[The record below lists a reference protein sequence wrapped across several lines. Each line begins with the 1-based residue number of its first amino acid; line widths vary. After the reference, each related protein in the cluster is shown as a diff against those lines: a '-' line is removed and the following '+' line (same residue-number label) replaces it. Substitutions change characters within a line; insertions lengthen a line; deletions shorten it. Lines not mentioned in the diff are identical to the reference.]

1 MVEIEK
7 QLMLISGLAF
17 LRPLL
22 QDSGFD
28 TSEGLV
34 LLFDTHKNARYFLD
48 EFVRKANAVEIG
60 SLKKSVSVENYEA
73 AFHILRCSDES
84 ELLVDFFHDKSFYPV
99 LLSGGQIPTCL
110 DEPVVIRVFTAPF
123 GAAIGG
129 FSWKFEKFAEYVIK
143 NADTIGKKLKSLH
156 VSKYL
161 KHAAVENEEKR
172 NLQTFLAVGFVWND
186 FMPSITLPLAFFDDF
201 ARQCLS
207 MVKKS
212 RDFFDHVDLEEEMS
226 EVIFQYLE
234 HHPEVKIFHASEV
247 PPAGLNA
254 INECKAILYDDA
266 FYYIPERLVKG
277 ICAPLLATRSIGV
290 LKEHL
295 SKDGIIICNA
305 DGYTVKKK
313 FWAVDGKSDR
323 MRGIKFKK
331 DALLS
336 RDGLA
341 LEELFGGTDESNKEE
356 DITCISER

>member
-34 LLFDTHKNARYFLD
+34 LLFDTHKNAQYFLN
-48 EFVRKANAVEIG
+48 ECVRNVNAVEVG
-60 SLKKSVSVENYEA
+60 SLKKGVSVENYEA
-73 AFHILRCSDES
+73 AFHILRCSADAD
-84 ELLVDFFHDKSFYPV
+84 LLVDFFHNKAFYPV
-99 LLSGGQIPTCL
+99 LLSGGQIPTYL
-110 DEPVVIRVFTAPF
+110 DEPIVIRIFSAPF
-123 GAAIGG
+123 DKVMRS
-129 FSWKFEKFAEYVIK
+129 FSRKFEMFAKYVAK
-143 NADTIGKKLKSLH
+143 NADTVVKKLKSLH

-172 NLQTFLAVGFVWND
+172 ILQTFLAVGFVWND
-186 FMPSITLPLAFFDDF
+186 FMSSITLPLAFFDDF

-234 HHPEVKIFHASEV
+234 HHPEVKIFHANEV
-247 PPAGLNA
+247 TQAGLNA
-254 INECKAILYDDA
+254 IEVSEAILFDDD
-266 FYYIPERLVKG
+266 FYYIPERLVKR
-277 ICAPLLATRSIGV
+277 ICAPLLATKSVGV
-290 LKEHL
+290 LKEEL
-295 SKDGIIICNA
+295 AKEGIIVCNL

-313 FWAVDGKSDR
+313 YWTVDGNSNR
-323 MRGIKFKK
+323 MRAIKFVK
-331 DALLS
+331 DMLIT
-336 RDGLA
+336 REGLA
-341 LEELFGGTDESNKEE
+341 LEELVFNKEE
-356 DITCISER
+356 EEVSCILEK